1 MIGYMQQIAASM
13 TEKPKPHVIQSS
25 LFFQNENFGISG
37 LDFDLLIDES
47 HSIEFDIADHAVEN
61 GSTIS
66 DHVTERLRSVQ
77 VTGMFTNHPV
87 NKGENFYV
95 GEDGKTIED
104 EPDEINIEGIGEAT
118 INVSRDQKLEKL
130 KELARRRNPVRLVTS
145 MEVYEQ
151 MVIESISFDRG
162 PDDGEAVK
170 FTMKLR
176 EVRTARTQS
185 VQVDGVWNPPEP
197 PKQETAP
204 QRKMSKNRK
213 KGKVSAVEKASEKLY
228 KKGLN
233 PQVIGG

>member
-25 LFFQNENFGISG
+25 LFFQDEKFGLSE
-37 LDFDLLIDES
+37 LPFNLLIDES
-47 HSIEFDIADHAVEN
+47 HSIEFDICDHAVEN

-66 DHVTERLRSVQ
+66 DHVQERLRSVM

-87 NKGENFYV
+87 NSDNQFYV
-95 GEDGKTIED
+95 DSDGKTVIE
-104 EPDEINIEGIGEAT
+104 EPDEIDIEGVGQAT
-118 INVSRDQKLEKL
+118 LNTARDKNLEKL
-130 KELARRRNPVRLVTS
+130 KELARLRNPVRLVTAL
-145 MEVYEQ
+145 EVYES
-151 MVIESISFDRG
+151 MIIESVNYDRG
-162 PDDGEAVK
+162 PDDGESVK
-170 FTMKLR
+170 FSMKLR